1 MLSWKDIKVA
11 ELHYKELLQE
21 AERYRMV
28 RVDGEVGGKR
38 KPVFL
43 SRTILWIAKQLIEW
57 GSILQKRYG
66 NSTIQP
72 T

>member
-28 RVDGEVGGKR
+28 GFDEEAGRKR
-38 KPVFL
+38 RPTFL
-43 SRTILWIAKQLIEW
+43 SRPILWIAKRLIEW

-66 NSTIQP
+66 SSTIQP